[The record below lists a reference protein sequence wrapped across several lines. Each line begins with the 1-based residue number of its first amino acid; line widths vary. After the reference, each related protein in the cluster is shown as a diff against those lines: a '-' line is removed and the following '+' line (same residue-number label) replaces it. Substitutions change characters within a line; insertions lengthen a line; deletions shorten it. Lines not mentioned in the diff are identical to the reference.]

1 MNYLCAVK
9 LTLKIKLLPNK
20 EQEKL
25 ILKTIEEFNTVCNE
39 ISTIAWDNKTF
50 NTYKLHHLCY
60 HKIKSSFKLSA
71 QLVVRAI
78 AKVSDSYKLDKKVK
92 REFRLKGAVTYDSRI
107 MTYLKDV
114 ISLSTIDGRIKVPF
128 ACHRPDWL
136 PYIKGE
142 ADLIC
147 RKNKYFLL
155 QTVEFPEEKIKD
167 FEEFIGVDF
176 GLTDLAVTSDG
187 KKHSAEWLNNYREKR
202 QRIRSSVQ
210 SKGTRNSKRLL
221 KRLSGREKTTATIQN
236 HTISKSIVK
245 SAKEQGKGISIEDLT
260 NIRFTSKRR
269 NKKFRTKLG
278 KWNFSQ
284 LRSFLTYKSLL
295 NGVPLTVVN
304 PRYTSQTC
312 SECKYIGKR
321 TNKVFKCTNDKCK
334 VDTMDADL
342 NASKNISLLGAIVN
356 KPERC
361 DMYSCS
367 VHY

>member
-1 MNYLCAVK
+1 MK
-9 LTLKIKLLPNK
+9 LTLKIKLLPDK
-20 EQEKL
+20 EQANSL
-25 ILKTIEEFNTVCNE
+25 LKTIKEANIVCNA
-39 ISTIAWDNKTF
+39 ISDIAWERKCF
-50 NTYKLHHLCY
+50 QQFKLHKESY
-60 HKIKSSFKLSA
+60 HAIKSSFNLSS
-71 QLVVRAI
+71 QVIVRCI
-78 AKVSDSYKLDKKVK
+78 SKVADAYKLDKKVK
-92 REFRLKGAVTYDSRI
+92 REFRPFGAISYDARILTYKPNNIVSI
-107 MTYLKDV
+107 WS
-114 ISLSTIDGRIKVPF
+114 IGGRIKIPF
-128 ACHRPDWL
+128 VCHRPDWL

-147 RKNKYFLL
+147 RKGKYFLL
-155 QTVEFPEEKIKD
+155 QTIDVPDEEVKDMDEFL
-167 FEEFIGVDF
+167 GVDF

-210 SKGTRNSKRLL
+210 SKGTRNSKKLL

-295 NGVPLTVVN
+295 NGVPLVVVN

-312 SECKYIGKR
+312 NECKHIGKR
-321 TNKVFKCTNDKCK
+321 TNKVFKCVNENCK
-334 VDTMDADL
+334 VDTMDADI

-367 VHY
+367 VHF